1 VTTEVELRRHLPAP
15 PEEVFRAW
23 TDPELM
29 SQWLTPVGTATA
41 SVDLR
46 VGGAFSVVMS
56 GEGTTIEHTGEYLE
70 VEPPHLLVF
79 TWRSPFTGGE
89 PSVVS
94 VRLVPVGPGTEL
106 TLVHRQLPADAVES
120 HAGGWGQMLERLE
133 RLLTTPA
140 EPPRGMP

>member
-1 VTTEVELRRHLPAP
+1 MTTGIELRRHLPAP

-29 SQWLTPVGTATA
+29 SQWMTLGTATA

-46 VGGAFSVVMS
+46 VGGAFTLVMS
-56 GEGTTIEHTGEYLE
+56 GEGMTIEQTGEYLE

-89 PSVVS
+89 PSEVT
-94 VRLVPVGPGTEL
+94 VRLTSEGSGTEL
-106 TLVHRQLPADAVES
+106 VLVHQQLPPDAVES
-120 HAGGWGQMLERLE
+120 HAGGWGQMVERLE
-133 RLLTTPA
+133 RLLTARPEPRRGTP
-140 EPPRGMP
+140 